1 MKKLLTILL
10 LFFFVFALPVSA
22 LAAVE
27 EGETTSSEEI
37 VELIVDVG
45 ADRNVVLGRQVVFSS
60 FRSQIPESAK
70 NILYSWSFGDGS
82 YQVGE
87 EVLHIYRQ
95 TGAYRVKLL
104 IEITVDNQ
112 VISKE
117 DEIIVNVD
125 KDIFMLIA
133 DQSVD
138 EEELLELKTYASSQ
152 GISLVDVMVEATD
165 LDFTAEKD
173 LALEII
179 NRQED
184 LKQATAVIIWTDRNI
199 GLNAFLEAAQKLSEK
214 ESIFGYNNKHIVV
227 VTDQNFKAT
236 ANVAQSVYNLL
247 NPSFVVLARA
257 DAAQDIFTTVNIDDL
272 LRDLRDAE
280 RDYKLVGLHTQ
291 REFSELRAWNFMSF
305 LVGFMVDR
313 GVPLNTIYLILILP
327 IIATI
332 VAFSRQV
339 IGVKA
344 LGIYT
349 PSIIAVLFLVTG
361 LKYGLA
367 IFGLT
372 LFVGTVGRLIA
383 RKIRLAYLPRMSI
396 VMTLIFLAVFFAF
409 VLGAAFNKT
418 GLLEMTVFPILVIVL
433 LTEKFITVQIERG
446 SKKAA
451 ILVIETLF
459 LSIICY
465 WLANWQILRTFIL
478 GYPEIIFFTLIIN
491 YFVGKWSGLRLFEMY
506 RFRKVIQNVELAEK
520 K

>member
-10 LFFFVFALPVSA
+10 LFFFAFSLPVSA
-22 LAAVE
+22 LAAVDDAE
-27 EGETTSSEEI
+27 VESEEI

-45 ADRNVVLGRQVVFSS
+45 VDRNVVLGRQVVFSS
-60 FRSQIPESAK
+60 FRSQVPENAK
-70 NILYSWSFGDGS
+70 NVLYSWSFGDGA
-82 YQVGE
+82 YQTGE

-104 IEITVDNQ
+104 IEIEVNGQ
-112 VISKE
+112 VLIEE

-138 EEELLELKTYASSQ
+138 AEELSQLKTYASSQ
-152 GISLVDVMVEATD
+152 GISLVDVLVDSED
-165 LDFTAEKD
+165 LDFAAEKD

-179 NRQED
+179 NRKED
-184 LKQATAVIIWTDRNI
+184 LKQATAVIIWTDKNL
-199 GLNAFLEAAQKLSEK
+199 GLNSFLEASQKLSEN
-214 ESIFGYNNKHIVV
+214 EDVAGYGNKHIVV

-247 NPSFVVLARA
+247 SPSFVVLARA
-257 DAAQDIFTTVNIDDL
+257 DAVQDIFTTVDVDEL
-272 LRDLRDAE
+272 LRKFRETEL
-280 RDYKLVGLHTQ
+280 DYKLVGLHTQ
-291 REFSELRAWNFMSF
+291 REFSELRVWNFMSF

-313 GVPLNTIYLILILP
+313 GVPLNTIYLLLILP
-327 IIATI
+327 IIATL

-367 IFGLT
+367 VFALT
-372 LFVGTVGRLIA
+372 LVVGSVGRLLA
-383 RKIRLAYLPRMSI
+383 RKVRLAYLPRMSI
-396 VMTLIFLAVFFAF
+396 VMSLIFIAVFFAF

-451 ILVIETLF
+451 ILVLETLF

-478 GYPEIIFFTLIIN
+478 GYPEIIFFTFIIN

>member
-1 MKKLLTILL
+1 MKKLFTILL
-10 LFFFVFALPVSA
+10 LFFFAFAIPVSA
-22 LAAVE
+22 LAAPEAEAATE
-27 EGETTSSEEI
+27 EV
-37 VELIVDVG
+37 VELNVDIG
-45 ADRNVVLGRQVVFSS
+45 ADRNVVLGRQVLFSA
-60 FRSQIPESAK
+60 FRSQVPETAK
-70 NILYSWSFGDGS
+70 NVLYSWSFGDGS
-82 YQVGE
+82 YQAGE
-87 EVLHIYRQ
+87 EVLHIYHQ

-104 IEITVDNQ
+104 IEIMLEDQ
-112 VISKE
+112 IISRE

-138 EEELLELKTYASSQ
+138 EEELLELKTFASSQ

-165 LDFTAEKD
+165 LDFAAEKD

-179 NRQED
+179 NRQDD

-199 GLNAFLEAAQKLSEK
+199 GLNSFLEAAQKLSEN
-214 ESIFGYNNKHIVV
+214 ESKFGYGNKHIVV

-247 NPSFVVLARA
+247 NPSFVVLARS
-257 DAAQDIFTTVNIDDL
+257 DAAQDIFTTVNVDNLIRE
-272 LRDLRDAE
+272 LREAE

-291 REFSELRAWNFMSF
+291 REFSELRVWNFMSF

-367 IFGLT
+367 VFGLT

-446 SKKAA
+446 SKRAA
-451 ILVIETLF
+451 ILVLETLF

-465 WLANWQILRTFIL
+465 WLASWQVLRTFIL